1 MMQIDFDAIVFE
13 EGKTYIAYSPKLD
26 VSSCGNTV
34 DDAKRNL
41 KTAVRLFLEESS
53 KMGTLED
60 ILEEAGYEPKG
71 SGYWM
76 SPRIVST
83 ELVHLEAQ

>member
-1 MMQIDFDAIVFE
+1 MFKIDFDVIIFQ
-13 EGKTYIAYSPKLD
+13 EGTTYIAYSPKLD

-34 DDAKRNL
+34 DDAKSNL

-53 KMGTLED
+53 KMGTVED
-60 ILEEAGYEPKG
+60 ILEEAGYEPKD

-76 SPRIVST
+76 SSRVVAT

>member
-1 MMQIDFDAIVFE
+1 MEIDFDAIVFQ

-26 VSSCGNTV
+26 VSSCGNIV

-53 KMGTLED
+53 KMGTLDD
-60 ILEEAGYEPKG
+60 ILEEAGYELKG
-71 SGYWM
+71 SDYWM
-76 SPRIVST
+76 SPRIVAT
-83 ELVHLEAQ
+83 ELVHLEHSN